1 MAGGELALVPDCLRP
16 ELPAD
21 HNRHQQRAE
30 RHQDALGDAVEEVQP
45 VGRPCLR
52 IRDAEDIRRGDP
64 LRAEGIETDERTQRR
79 AAERRDEGIRFALIA
94 LAGLARLVDEMRHD
108 DLQQGDRR
116 RDGREYDQQV
126 KQQAE
131 QRAHRHLL
139 KDVLHGDEQQ
149 LRAAELARRVERKAP
164 GDDAQTRHQRDQRIH
179 DDDDER
185 IFLEVL
191 LAVEI
196 GAVGDHRAHAE

>member
-1 MAGGELALVPDCLRP
+1 MGNKMVFWFVVRVIGITTLLIGLYVLYTGIDVYKRQDQEHAQRRDVAHADAEEAVGRHAVAGGELALVPDCLRP

-79 AAERRDEGIRFALIA
+79 AAERRDEGIRLSLI
-94 LAGLARLVDEMRHD
+94 HIS
-108 DLQQGDRR
+108 QG
-116 RDGREYDQQV
+116 
-126 KQQAE
+126 
-131 QRAHRHLL
+131 
-139 KDVLHGDEQQ
+139 
-149 LRAAELARRVERKAP
+149 
-164 GDDAQTRHQRDQRIH
+164 
-179 DDDDER
+179 
-185 IFLEVL
+185 
-191 LAVEI
+191 
-196 GAVGDHRAHAE
+196 